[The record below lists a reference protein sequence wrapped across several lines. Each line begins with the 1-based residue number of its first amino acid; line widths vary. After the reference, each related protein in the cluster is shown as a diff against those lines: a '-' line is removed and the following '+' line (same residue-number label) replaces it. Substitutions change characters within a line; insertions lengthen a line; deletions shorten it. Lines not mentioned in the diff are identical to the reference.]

1 MQRPFI
7 SLKRRYNKISFQR
20 WSMSW
25 KNGWYREYYCLN
37 NEDASD
43 TQAIKTL
50 SDAAALYLTMHEQ
63 KKNYRQ

>member
-1 MQRPFI
+1 
-7 SLKRRYNKISFQR
+7 
-20 WSMSW
+20 MSW